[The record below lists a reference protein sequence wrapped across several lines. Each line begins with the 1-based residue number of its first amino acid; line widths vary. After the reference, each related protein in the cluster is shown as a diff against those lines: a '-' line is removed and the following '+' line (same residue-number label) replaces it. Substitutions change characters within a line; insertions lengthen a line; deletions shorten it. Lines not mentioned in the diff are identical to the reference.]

1 MKKGLTSTAKN
12 EERAYKCSYSK
23 IKKGLTS
30 TVQLKIEKGLTSTA
44 KNKERAYEYS

>member
-1 MKKGLTSTAKN
+1 MKKGLTSA
-12 EERAYKCSYSK
+12 AK